1 MKQTT
6 RKARAAQQQEMKHGI
21 IPRSV
26 ALFLVLCA
34 AIVFTFLLINFDS
47 VKGFF
52 SKVFTAIGP
61 VFYGIIFAYLLNP
74 ICRFIE
80 NRFLKLAKK
89 SKNPQQTAKN
99 IRALSAILTV
109 LLAIAVVTL
118 LCIIVIPAVWESIT
132 KIAQDLPGLI
142 QSFIERTKKFLKGN
156 PMLSD
161 ALNTATAN
169 LNSLSGDEI
178 LSQANV
184 WMGYLAIGIMG
195 AFNFAYNVI
204 IGLIISVY
212 LLMGKERFLT
222 QGAKLLYATMKQ
234 HRAEWI
240 LRRLRGA
247 NHTFSSAI
255 LGKMLDSFIIGMLC
269 FIGVVILDMPYPSLI
284 AVIVGVTNMLPFF
297 GPFIGAIP
305 STLLVL
311 MHSTEKAIYFAIFIL
326 ILQQFDCNILD
337 PKIVGESI
345 GLPAFW
351 DLFACLL
358 GGGLFGLFGML
369 IGVPAFAVIYHLI
382 KELVEEKLRRRQ
394 LPDSL
399 LRKLGIKPGIDP
411 NDLFFDEEDP
421 PEPEPESPETT

>member
-1 MKQTT
+1 MQMKPTS
-6 RKARAAQQQEMKHGI
+6 RKARAAQQQEMKHGL
-21 IPRSV
+21 IPRSI

-34 AIVFTFLLINFDS
+34 AIIFTFLLINFDV
-47 VKGFF
+47 VKDFF
-52 SKVFTAIGP
+52 GNIATAIGP

-80 NRFLKLAKK
+80 NRFLKLAKN
-89 SKNPQQTAKN
+89 SKDPERTAKN
-99 IRALSAILTV
+99 IRGLSAILTV
-109 LLAIAVVTL
+109 LLAIAVLAL
-118 LCIIVIPAVWESIT
+118 LCVIIVPAVWESIA
-132 KIAQDLPGLI
+132 KIAMDLPNLI
-142 QSFIERTKKFLKGN
+142 QSFINRTEKFLKGN
-156 PMLSD
+156 PMLSN
-161 ALNTATAN
+161 ALNSATAN
-169 LNSLSGDEI
+169 LETLSGDEI

-184 WMGYLAIGIMG
+184 WMGYLANGLVG
-195 AFNFAYNVI
+195 VFNFAYNVI

-212 LLMGKERFLT
+212 LLMGKERFLR

-240 LRRLRGA
+240 LRRLRNA

-269 FIGVVILDMPYPSLI
+269 FIGVVIMDMPYPSLI

-337 PKIVGESI
+337 PKIVGGSI

-369 IGVPAFAVIYHLI
+369 IGVPAFAVFYQLV

-394 LPDSL
+394 LSDHL
-399 LRKLGIKPGIDP
+399 LKRLGIKPGIDP
-411 NDLFFDEEDP
+411 NDLFFDVDEP
-421 PEPEPESPETT
+421 PEPIDTE

>member
-1 MKQTT
+1 MKQ
-6 RKARAAQQQEMKHGI
+6 GLV
-21 IPRSV
+21 PRSI

-34 AIVFTFLLINFDS
+34 AIIFTFLLINFDV
-47 VKGFF
+47 VKDFF
-52 SKVFTAIGP
+52 GKIATAIGP
-61 VFYGIIFAYLLNP
+61 VFYGMIFAYLLNP

-89 SKNPQQTAKN
+89 SKNPERAAKS
-99 IRALSAILTV
+99 IRGLSAILTV
-109 LLAIAVVTL
+109 LLAIAVLAL
-118 LCIIVIPAVWESIT
+118 LCVIILPAVWESIT
-132 KIAQDLPGLI
+132 TIAMDLPNLV
-142 QSFIERTKKFLKGN
+142 QSFIDRTEKFLEGN
-156 PMLSD
+156 PMLSN
-161 ALNTATAN
+161 ALNSAAAN
-169 LNSLSGDEI
+169 LETLSGDEI

-184 WMGYLAIGIMG
+184 WMGYLANGIVG
-195 AFNFAYNVI
+195 VFNFAYNVI

-212 LLMGKERFLT
+212 LLMGKERFLR

-240 LRRLRGA
+240 LRRLRNA
-247 NHTFSSAI
+247 NQTFSSAI

-269 FIGVVILDMPYPSLI
+269 FIGVVVMDMPYPSLI

-337 PKIVGESI
+337 PKIVGDSI

-369 IGVPAFAVIYHLI
+369 IGVPTFAVFYQLA

-394 LPDSL
+394 LSDHL
-399 LRKLGIKPGIDP
+399 LKRLGIKPGIDP
-411 NDLFFDEEDP
+411 NDLFFDEDEP
-421 PEPEPESPETT
+421 PEPEPELPETT

>member
-1 MKQTT
+1 MQMKPTS
-6 RKARAAQQQEMKHGI
+6 RKARAAQQQEMKHGL
-21 IPRSV
+21 IPRSI

-34 AIVFTFLLINFDS
+34 AIIFTFLLINFDV
-47 VKGFF
+47 VKDFF
-52 SKVFTAIGP
+52 GNIATAIGP

-80 NRFLKLAKK
+80 NRFLKLAKN
-89 SKNPQQTAKN
+89 SKDPERTAKN
-99 IRALSAILTV
+99 IRGLSAILTV
-109 LLAIAVVTL
+109 LLAIAVLAL
-118 LCIIVIPAVWESIT
+118 LCVIIVPAVWESIA
-132 KIAQDLPGLI
+132 KIAIDLPNLI
-142 QSFIERTKKFLKGN
+142 QSFINRTEKFLKGN
-156 PMLSD
+156 PMLSN
-161 ALNTATAN
+161 ALNSATAN
-169 LNSLSGDEI
+169 LETLSGDEI

-184 WMGYLAIGIMG
+184 WMGYLANGIVG
-195 AFNFAYNVI
+195 VFNFAYNVI

-212 LLMGKERFLT
+212 LLMGKERFLR

-240 LRRLRGA
+240 LRRLRNE

-269 FIGVVILDMPYPSLI
+269 FIGVVIMDMPYPSLI

-337 PKIVGESI
+337 PKIVGGSI

-369 IGVPAFAVIYHLI
+369 IGVPAFAVFYQLV

-394 LPDSL
+394 LSDHL
-399 LRKLGIKPGIDP
+399 LKRLGIKPGIDP
-411 NDLFFDEEDP
+411 NDLFFDVDEP
-421 PEPEPESPETT
+421 PEPIDTE

>member
-1 MKQTT
+1 MQMKPTS
-6 RKARAAQQQEMKHGI
+6 RKARAAQQQEMKHGL
-21 IPRSV
+21 IPRSI

-34 AIVFTFLLINFDS
+34 AIIFTFLLINFDV
-47 VKGFF
+47 VKDFF
-52 SKVFTAIGP
+52 GNIATAIGP

-80 NRFLKLAKK
+80 NRFLKLAKN
-89 SKNPQQTAKN
+89 SKDPERTAKN
-99 IRALSAILTV
+99 IRGLSEILTV
-109 LLAIAVVTL
+109 MLAIAVLAL
-118 LCIIVIPAVWESIT
+118 LCVIIVPAVWESIA
-132 KIAQDLPGLI
+132 KIAMDLPNLI
-142 QSFIERTKKFLKGN
+142 QSFINRTEKFLKGN
-156 PMLSD
+156 PMLSN
-161 ALNTATAN
+161 ALNSATAN
-169 LNSLSGDEI
+169 LETLSGDEI

-184 WMGYLAIGIMG
+184 WMGYLANGIVG
-195 AFNFAYNVI
+195 VFNFAYNVI

-212 LLMGKERFLT
+212 LLMGKERFLR

-240 LRRLRGA
+240 LRRLRNA

-269 FIGVVILDMPYPSLI
+269 FIGVVIMDMPYPSLI

-337 PKIVGESI
+337 PKIVGGSI

-369 IGVPAFAVIYHLI
+369 IGVPAFAVFYQLV

-394 LPDSL
+394 LSDHL
-399 LRKLGIKPGIDP
+399 LKRLGIKPGIDP
-411 NDLFFDEEDP
+411 NDLFFDVDEP
-421 PEPEPESPETT
+421 PEPIDTE